1 MDGILIDGRHCE
13 PDIKGN
19 IIANNRKA
27 GIKIQNEAIA
37 YIGGS
42 CKDDIKTLP
51 DMVPKA
57 DNIGQVLMGA
67 EGNVA
72 QMMGPGNVNTDYI
85 TKLSVESIA
94 AMKAIHG
101 DSE

>member
-1 MDGILIDGRHCE
+1 
-13 PDIKGN
+13 
-19 IIANNRKA
+19 
-27 GIKIQNEAIA
+27 
-37 YIGGS
+37 
-42 CKDDIKTLP
+42 
-51 DMVPKA
+51 MVPKA